1 MPKTRTEDSP
11 GEPRAEFEPTRRTR
25 IKRQGKRAAYDRK
38 TVYGILDAG
47 LLCHV
52 GYVIDGQPYVTP
64 TAYWR
69 EDDRVYW
76 HGSSAS
82 GMLRKI
88 ETGIPVCFTVAML
101 DGLVLARSGF
111 HSSINYRSLMAFGHA
126 DKVTDPADKL
136 AALVAFSERIVPG
149 RWDEQR
155 AVTEQEMK
163 ATTVLSLH
171 LEEVVAKIRT
181 GPPGD
186 DEADYDLDI
195 WAGVVPVHST
205 IGKVEDDPRLK
216 SGIAQP
222 AYLKTI
228 EIG

>member
-1 MPKTRTEDSP
+1 MPKAHAIPHADFNLTP
-11 GEPRAEFEPTRRTR
+11 RTR
-25 IKRQGKRAAYDRK
+25 VKRQGLRGAYDRE
-38 TVYGILDAG
+38 TVYRILDAG

-52 GYVIDGQPYVTP
+52 GYVIDGQPRVTP

-69 EDDRVYW
+69 DGDRVFW

-82 GMLRKI
+82 AMLREV

-136 AALVAFSERIVPG
+136 AALVAFSERVAPG

-155 AVTEQEMK
+155 AVTKQELK
-163 ATTVLSLH
+163 ATTVLTMR
-171 LEEVVAKIRT
+171 LEAPWGSIPWRCWWR
-181 GPPGD
+181 PGS
-186 DEADYDLDI
+186 
-195 WAGVVPVHST
+195 WPWFS
-205 IGKVEDDPRLK
+205 
-216 SGIAQP
+216 
-222 AYLKTI
+222 
-228 EIG
+228 